1 MKNSFILYNDQQ
13 QVIEQLSD
21 EDAGKLFKAIYDYNC
36 GYEIKIDGMLKI
48 VFTQFKI
55 FIDKDNKSWQEEK
68 EKRSEAGKK
77 GMASRWND
85 NSVINDITKNKSVIP
100 TITVITDNVN
110 VNDNDNIINRGAK
123 ANPIPDIINYMNT
136 CGEVE
141 NFSIKQTFN
150 FSNKA
155 SSNVKVINARLK
167 ENYTI
172 EQLKDVI
179 YNAYDKLVEHQF
191 NGLNGKPSV
200 QYYNPTTI
208 FTSEKVEKYINEYKN
223 T

>member
-1 MKNSFILYNDQQ
+1 MNDINGFTFYKSYYECLCDLNQKDKEQILYAILEY
-13 QVIEQLSD
+13 VF
-21 EDAGKLFKAIYDYNC
+21 EDKEPKFTGFKNTIWVL
-36 GYEIKIDGMLKI
+36 IKPNL
-48 VFTQFKI
+48 TT
-55 FIDKDNKSWQEEK
+55 S
-68 EKRSEAGKK
+68 
-77 GMASRWND
+77 
-85 NSVINDITKNKSVIP
+85 KNKSNNAKTKSNENQTKIKP
-100 TITVITDNVN
+100 KSKKSTHLYEEEDEEE
-110 VNDNDNIINRGAK
+110 DDDEEDKDSINRGAK
-123 ANPIPDIINYMNT
+123 ANPIQDIINYMNT
-136 CGEVE
+136 CGEAE

-155 SSNVKVINARLK
+155 SSNVKIINARLK

-208 FTSEKVEKYINEYKN
+208 FTSEKVEKYLNEYKN